1 MSGEMPDIYM
11 GGEWLDV
18 LQTDPAVP
26 HNELRNGSP
35 DLSSL
40 SYAFDSGPFSLS
52 LPTEKQ
58 TSLMESIEAIF
69 ESESA
74 GDQEMLDA
82 DEEEPQVDLEDQK
95 ERVEKLRGVL
105 PTIAQLWWCRSE
117 YMELAVQKLADG
129 SRNRKFE
136 PFFTWCRWTSTEALV

>member
-11 GGEWLDV
+11 GAEWPDV

-26 HNELRNGSP
+26 HNELGTDTP

-52 LPTEKQ
+52 LPAEKQ
-58 TSLMESIEAIF
+58 TNLMESIEAIF
-69 ESESA
+69 ESESTNE
-74 GDQEMLDA
+74 DQEMVDA
-82 DEEEPQVDLEDQK
+82 DEEEPQIDLEDQK
-95 ERVEKLRGVL
+95 ERAEKLRGIL

-117 YMELAVQKLADG
+117 HMELAVQKLADA
-129 SRNRKFE
+129 SRNRKIKILLNFM
-136 PFFTWCRWTSTEALV
+136 SID